1 MSRLPGLL
9 GGLVDRVARLHSDPD
24 LWWVSQFVRFLL
36 RPQPHTRA
44 MLQATEKSFQFK
56 HPIVGVHIRRKDK
69 VHSFRDWLGKRS
81 LKVLISG

>member
-1 MSRLPGLL
+1 MAQGVSLL
-9 GGLVDRVARLHSDPD
+9 GDLVDRMTRLHSDPD
-24 LWWVSQFVRFLL
+24 LLWVSHFVRFLL

-56 HPIVGVHIRRKDK
+56 HPIVGAHIRRIDK
-69 VHSFRDWLGKRS
+69 VHSFRDWPGKRS